1 MKTLAIIVAALCVA
15 EFASSGA
22 QPSKTYRVGH
32 GSIDVDGALDEV
44 AWTEAVS
51 ETGFS
56 FPWQER
62 EAPATEFRALMD
74 DTNFYFAFRVED
86 ADIVIDDGGDEEA
99 VARGDRVEL
108 FFTLDPSLDDY
119 VCFEIDPSG
128 RVLDYRASYYRELD
142 FEWDLPSSSSRRR
155 SPRPVMSSRGA
166 SRMGRC
172 ASSGFRRWL
181 TTARSLPA
189 FFARNIALA
198 GTKTHSRSG
207 SVGSHRALTNRTST
221 SRPRSDGSKRADERR
236 CGREGSREGACPA

>member
-128 RVLDYRASYYRELD
+128 RVLDYRASYYRDLD
-142 FEWDLPSSSSRRR
+142 FEWDLPEL
-155 SPRPVMSSRGA
+155 VVA
-166 SRMGRC
+166 
-172 ASSGFRRWL
+172 ATL
-181 TTARSLPA
+181 TETGYVVEGSIPHEALRELGIPTLA
-189 FFARNIALA
+189 DAGKVLA
-198 GTKTHSRSG
+198 GVFRAEY
-207 SVGSHRALTNRTST
+207 SHRDDGDPLAEWISWVT
-221 SRPRSDGSKRADERR
+221 PISDEPDFHIPSAFGWLEAR
-236 CGREGSREGACPA
+236 